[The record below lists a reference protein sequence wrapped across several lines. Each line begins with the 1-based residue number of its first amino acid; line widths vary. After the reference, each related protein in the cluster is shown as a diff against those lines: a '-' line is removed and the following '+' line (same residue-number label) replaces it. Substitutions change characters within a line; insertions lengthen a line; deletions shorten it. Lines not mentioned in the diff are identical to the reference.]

1 MCCCFGS
8 RGEHVEPVKKI
19 SQQEF
24 DEKKKLY
31 ESSSHRSFVPSDL
44 HRRDPSRGSSTSR
57 NGNRGSQS
65 GSGGIRDSRGYS
77 SSGDSHRYSNG
88 GYGQEGYSQGGRSQL
103 SLGTRALGSGLGS
116 TSREFS
122 MIFGRGEKAK
132 KTCPEEKIQCRT
144 SICDTSI
151 RIFETLSGTSHHTT
165 HHPPLNSIV

>member
-31 ESSSHRSFVPSDL
+31 GSNGPRSFVPSEL
-44 HRRDPSRGSSTSR
+44 HRRDPSRGSDISR

-77 SSGDSHRYSNG
+77 SNGDSHRYSNG
-88 GYGQEGYSQGGRSQL
+88 GYGQEGYSQGGHSQGGHSQP

-116 TSREFS
+116 TSRY
-122 MIFGRGEKAK
+122 
-132 KTCPEEKIQCRT
+132 
-144 SICDTSI
+144 DTEY
-151 RIFETLSGTSHHTT
+151 RR
-165 HHPPLNSIV
+165 

>member
-31 ESSSHRSFVPSDL
+31 ESSSHRSFVPAEL

-57 NGNRGSQS
+57 NGYRGSQS

-77 SSGDSHRYSNG
+77 SSGDSHRYSSS
-88 GYGQEGYSQGGRSQL
+88 GYGQEGYSQGGHSLGGRSQP

-116 TSREFS
+116 TPRY
-122 MIFGRGEKAK
+122 
-132 KTCPEEKIQCRT
+132 
-144 SICDTSI
+144 DTDY
-151 RIFETLSGTSHHTT
+151 RR
-165 HHPPLNSIV
+165 